1 MSTPS
6 PDKHALTQKQ
16 AWLLVALISVI
27 GVLPYLAVLDYW
39 PWSSDSVKWYS
50 RTLYTDQ
57 IGSIGQ
63 SATAILSV
71 IAPVAALSMVANSL
85 IGGVPFMYRFT
96 DLALFV
102 LCGWALYH
110 LWNQLFPRSATWG
123 LLTVGLFYCH
133 PSAQDILPFL
143 ARRTYLLAVLFSTVG
158 LAEFC
163 RFLNTD
169 QREQRVL
176 YVSCACLVLA
186 LFSNEFA
193 YISVG
198 VVVLLTLRRADII
211 NWQSLRPAAL
221 PVVLAIA
228 ALGVRRMVL
237 GNHGGYKVSYFADI
251 RHGERVTTVG
261 ADGWQIIDASL
272 QYTFFPSGLTGDAHW
287 VFGGAVGTTA
297 VLAYYAW
304 RAVLR
309 PVLNWHR
316 PQERLKVY
324 LSVWIL
330 AYSLSMLSPKPGFG
344 DKVFRWSS
352 P

>member
-57 IGSIGQ
+57 DWLDWSIGNRHF
-63 SATAILSV
+63 V
-71 IAPVAALSMVANSL
+71 GYRPVAALSMVANSL
-85 IGGVPFMYRFT
+85 IGGVPFIYRFT

-211 NWQSLRPAAL
+211 NWPIPPTS
-221 PVVLAIA
+221 
-228 ALGVRRMVL
+228 GVARC
-237 GNHGGYKVSYFADI
+237 A
-251 RHGERVTTVG
+251 RHRSARSST
-261 ADGWQIIDASL
+261 D
-272 QYTFFPSGLTGDAHW
+272 
-287 VFGGAVGTTA
+287 
-297 VLAYYAW
+297 
-304 RAVLR
+304 
-309 PVLNWHR
+309 
-316 PQERLKVY
+316 
-324 LSVWIL
+324 
-330 AYSLSMLSPKPGFG
+330 GFG
-344 DKVFRWSS
+344 
-352 P
+352 